1 MTIQMENMMKSASQE
16 RRQIVEKS
24 TEEEEAVEV
33 WMEKNLQK
41 NVLKNGISPDQDLDQ
56 GKSKSTKSF
65 ILTLFSLSLYI
76 TILTR

>member
-1 MTIQMENMMKSASQE
+1 MENMMKSASQE

-56 GKSKSTKSF
+56 GK
-65 ILTLFSLSLYI
+65 Y
-76 TILTR
+76 